1 MTVLSEAL
9 LSAMSAIDM
18 DSLGAQS
25 ELLIAG
31 GCEFQ
36 RVSQK
41 GHARKKHEQPQEA
54 TVYRVRYGLRGF
66 GVPPLGTYTKGERRT
81 IPTSARP
88 CNKRHKDVPPT
99 NGIVAVDLCFFS
111 VSASKWSLAD
121 NTLSLTITP
130 LTIRL

>member
-1 MTVLSEAL
+1 MTVLREAS
-9 LSAMSAIDM
+9 LSAMSAIDI

-25 ELLIAG
+25 EPLIAG

-41 GHARKKHEQPQEA
+41 GHTRKNHEQPQEA

-66 GVPPLGTYTKGERRT
+66 GVPPLGTYTIAERRT
-81 IPTSARP
+81 IPTSTRP
-88 CNKRHKDVPPT
+88 CNKRHKKALPT
-99 NGIVAVDLCFFS
+99 NGIAAVDLCFFS
-111 VSASKWSLAD
+111 VGASNGLLAD
-121 NTLSLTITP
+121 NTLSPTITP